1 MEHMMLCREKMTM
14 KEAASGVYT
23 PLVFALV
30 RRHQALKRSMET
42 YKIYIFK
49 C

>member
-1 MEHMMLCREKMTM
+1 MERMILCWEKTMME
-14 KEAASGVYT
+14 EAASGIHIHPV
-23 PLVFALV
+23 PARV
-30 RRHQALKRSMET
+30 RRHQALKRSVET